1 MRNSNYKIQL
11 YMYKST
17 TDFTHSSLSCSSD
30 DFLFC
35 WLDVLSYKKQ
45 GKSQL
50 DLKKYLISDKNTKF
64 PCCFL
69 FVPKKTTNFEQN
81 FNDMTEQELA
91 NVIWDIKEII
101 RNLYDDAEVEDV
113 ILPFTLLRRLD
124 CVLDDKREAIMKE
137 LKDLPD
143 AQKKFKLKAL
153 MKRNKLA
160 FFNTS
165 GLSLERLL
173 GAPQQIGESFKTY
186 LDGFTDNVKDILA
199 NFVHSDTDSDDVD
212 LAPIYSRLERSDKLF
227 AVVQLFVQRADLH
240 PDKVSNAM
248 MGTVFEIVIRRSKEA
263 SNTKAGQFYTPREI
277 VRLLVSLTMCGR
289 EQQLYEAGRHFSIYD
304 PCCGTGG
311 MLTVGKEYIQELSG
325 RTDMKVYLYGQELN
339 EKTYAICK
347 SDLLMKGDDQNLDEQ
362 LFQGDTLGE
371 DKLIGKTFNFMLAN
385 PPFGVDWGKDPRV
398 KKRVQDDNCPGGRFE
413 AGLPST
419 NDGSLLFLQHMIS
432 KMDETN
438 GSRIGIVLNGS
449 PLFNGDAGSG
459 WSNIRK
465 MLLDRNLLDC
475 IVALPANLFYG
486 ATISTYLWILD
497 NKRPAER
504 REKVLFIDAA
514 HKEYTN
520 LLQKNLG
527 KKRFEISESGAKD
540 IYELYRD
547 YQSASRDIVNEKTGK
562 TEILEIAKLLDY
574 DDFRYTTVATHRP
587 LRLFY
592 NDVDNLI
599 MRMKE
604 EDSIAKGDKAIF
616 EAILKD
622 YNADRQRTDVEF
634 MAEAKRILGR
644 KSLTQN
650 DVKTL
655 RKLGTTDETAPIV
668 YVKPGDE
675 KSGMVADSA
684 LNDTE
689 KIPQKQ
695 DIDVYFQRE
704 VLPYA
709 PDAWMDRSAD
719 KLGVEFPFTRL
730 FYIYRPLR
738 SSEEILAEL
747 AKLDEDMESELE
759 TLKTAE

>member
-1 MRNSNYKIQL
+1 
-11 YMYKST
+11 
-17 TDFTHSSLSCSSD
+17 
-30 DFLFC
+30 
-35 WLDVLSYKKQ
+35 
-45 GKSQL
+45 
-50 DLKKYLISDKNTKF
+50 
-64 PCCFL
+64 
-69 FVPKKTTNFEQN
+69 
-81 FNDMTEQELA
+81 MTEQELA

-101 RNLYDDAEVEDV
+101 RNLYDDSEVEDV

-124 CVLDDKREAIMKE
+124 CVLDDKREEIMEE

-263 SNTKAGQFYTPREI
+263 SNTKAGQFYTPREV

-311 MLTVGKEYIQELSG
+311 MLTVGKEYLQEVS
-325 RTDMKVYLYGQELN
+325 RRPDMKVYLYGQELN

-362 LFQGDTLGE
+362 LFQGDTLGD
-371 DKLIGKTFNFMLAN
+371 DKLMGKTFNFMLAN
-385 PPFGVDWGKDPRV
+385 PPFGVDWGKDSKV
-398 KKRVQDDNCPGGRFE
+398 KKRVEDDNCPGGRFE

-419 NDGSLLFLQHMIS
+419 NDGSLLFLQHMVS
-432 KMDETN
+432 KMDEQQ

-465 MLLDRNLLDC
+465 MLLDKNLLDC
-475 IVALPANLFYG
+475 IVALPKNLFYG
-486 ATISTYLWILD
+486 TDISTYLWILD
-497 NKRPAER
+497 NKRPEER
-504 REKVLFIDAA
+504 RDKVLFIDAA
-514 HKEYTN
+514 HTEYTH

-527 KKRFEISESGAKD
+527 KKRFEISDAGAKD
-540 IYELYRD
+540 ILDIYRD
-547 YQSASRDIVNEKTGK
+547 YNSCSRDIVYEKTGK
-562 TEILEIAKLLDY
+562 KEHIEIANLLDY
-574 DDFRYTTVATHRP
+574 DDFRYTTVATRRP
-587 LRLFY
+587 LRLEY
-592 NDVDNLI
+592 DYV
-599 MRMKE
+599 
-604 EDSIAKGDKAIF
+604 KAYGNVSKA
-616 EAILKD
+616 ELKD
-622 YNADRQRTDVEF
+622 SESTYLEQVLDTWEKCMNRHTTSDFALFTMLKHEKVKFTAAQIKLIRTY
-634 MAEAKRILGR
+634 
-644 KSLTQN
+644 
-650 DVKTL
+650 
-655 RKLGTTDETAPIV
+655 LGTVSEDAEMVHEKPTDLNSALVP
-668 YVKPGDE
+668 
-675 KSGMVADSA
+675 DSA

-695 DIDVYFQRE
+695 DIDEYFERE

-709 PDAWMDRSAD
+709 PDAWMDRSKD

-738 SSEEILAEL
+738 SSEVI
-747 AKLDEDMESELE
+747 LDELDQLDKDLE
-759 TLKTAE
+759 TELKALKG